1 MKLELL
7 GLDVGFKG
15 LRGLAMTDVSVLRP
29 EILTAVDFEK
39 FVGFVSLKP
48 GEETQVAVTL
58 PGVPLNA
65 DIKTLKATIE
75 VKPVPSSEQQTLQQ
89 TSKVKEGT
97 DQPKEYT
104 VDIDLPAVP
113 RSLTLRLDGG
123 EVFWTSST
131 AVVEGTFDLPDFVQQ
146 VNAYLDKLPSGSEKV
161 ALVFL
166 VKSDGPGQ
174 VKISVDQQSLN
185 YSVIQTEAWPNPL
198 DETVRVD
205 RNLQLEFG
213 SVERIP
219 LTALSGGAQSDLS
232 LQKLTADVGGS
243 FGVERLFTNVA
254 DHDGRE
260 FATISSDY
268 SLAQSFALN
277 AQIVGTN
284 KPLHVAGVS
293 LLLQVESK
301 TELYVEVQAD
311 DGGVPLAKTA
321 LAKSNLTIEPE
332 KKTTQWFMARFDQP
346 VDLSLDTRYW
356 IVVKGIQ
363 GKALLALGGPS
374 EAYLDAVF
382 VNRGGQLWK
391 TFSRREPVASNALV
405 RLVYLPEIDNR
416 SASVEIGI
424 EGVDELQRI
433 DPQQE
438 PQTITLEP
446 PAAFKLAEPVII
458 IKSHAQGTLTLANVI
473 QEYGKPG
480 SPAS

>member
-15 LRGLAMTDVSVLRP
+15 LRGLAMPEVSALRP
-29 EILTAVDFEK
+29 EILTIVADLTQFLGAVP
-39 FVGFVSLKP
+39 LKP
-48 GEETQVAVTL
+48 GEETQVAVEL

-65 DIKTLKATIE
+65 DIKVLKARIE
-75 VKPVPSSEQQTLQQ
+75 VGPAAASEQQTLQQ
-89 TSKVKEGT
+89 TSTVKEGT
-97 DQPKEYT
+97 DQPKEYK
-104 VDIDLPAVP
+104 VDIELPAVP
-113 RSLTLRLDGG
+113 RSLTVRLDGG

-131 AVVEGTFDLPDFVQQ
+131 AVVEGAFDLPDFVEQA
-146 VNAYLDKLPSGSEKV
+146 NAYLDKLPAGAEKV

-174 VKISVDQQSLN
+174 VKISVDQESLA

-219 LTALSGGAQSDLS
+219 LSALAGSAQSKLS
-232 LQKLTADVGGS
+232 LKKLTADVGGS
-243 FGVERLFTNVA
+243 FGIERLFTNVA

-260 FATISSDY
+260 FATISNDY
-268 SLAQSFALN
+268 SLAQSFALT
-277 AQIVGTN
+277 QDIVGTN
-284 KPLHVAGVS
+284 KPLHAAGVS

-301 TELYVEVQAD
+301 TELYVEIQAD
-311 DGGVPLAKTA
+311 NGGMPSTKAA

-332 KKTTQWFMARFDQP
+332 KTTTQWFLARFDQP
-346 VDLSLDTRYW
+346 FDLNLDTRYW

-391 TFSRREPVASNALV
+391 TFSRREPVVSNALV

-424 EGVDELQRI
+424 EGVEALQRI

-438 PQTITLEP
+438 PQTISLEP
-446 PAAFKLAEPVII
+446 PAEFTPAEPVII
-458 IKSHAQGTLTLANVI
+458 IKSRAQGTLTLANVI
-473 QEYGKPG
+473 QEY
-480 SPAS
+480 A

>member
-15 LRGLAMTDVSVLRP
+15 LRGLAMTNATVLRP
-29 EILTAVDFEK
+29 GILDRVDISK
-39 FVGFVSLKP
+39 LLGLVSLNP
-48 GEETQVAVTL
+48 GEETQVAVSL
-58 PGVPLNA
+58 PNVPLNA
-65 DIKTLKATIE
+65 DIKKLKATIE
-75 VKPVPSSEQQTLQQ
+75 VKPAPPSEKETLQQ
-89 TSKVKEGT
+89 TSKVTEGNDEKT
-97 DQPKEYT
+97 YK

-131 AVVEGTFDLPDFVQQ
+131 AVVEGSFELPDFVAQA
-146 VNAYLDKLPSGSEKV
+146 NTYLDKLPSETEKV

-174 VKISVDQQSLN
+174 VKISIDQKSLE

-219 LTALSGGAQSDLS
+219 LSALAGDAKLS
-232 LQKLTADVGGS
+232 LNKVTADVGGN

-268 SLAQSFALN
+268 SLAQSFVLTAE
-277 AQIVGTN
+277 IIGTN
-284 KPLHVAGVS
+284 KPLHAAGVS

-311 DGGVPLAKTA
+311 NGGVPSTKAPM
-321 LAKSNLTIEPE
+321 AKSNVTIEPE
-332 KKTTQWFMARFDQP
+332 KSTTQWFLARFDQP

-363 GKALLALGGPS
+363 GKGLLALGEPS
-374 EAYLDAVF
+374 EAYLETVF

-391 TFSRREPVASNALV
+391 TFSRREPVVSNALV
-405 RLVYLPEIDNR
+405 RLVYLPEIDNK

-424 EGVDELQRI
+424 EGVEELQRL

-438 PQTITLEP
+438 PQTISLAP
-446 PAAFKLAEPVII
+446 PASFNVAEPVII

-473 QEYGKPG
+473 QEY
-480 SPAS
+480 A

>member
-15 LRGLAMTDVSVLRP
+15 LRGLAMTDVSLLRP
-29 EILTAVDFEK
+29 EILAAVDFTK
-39 FVGFVSLKP
+39 LVGFVSLKP

-75 VKPVPSSEQQTLQQ
+75 VRPAPASEKETLQQ
-89 TSKVKEGT
+89 TSKVTEGNDAKT
-97 DQPKEYT
+97 YK

-123 EVFWTSST
+123 DVFWTSST
-131 AVVEGTFDLPDFVQQ
+131 AVVEGTFDLPDFVEQA
-146 VNAYLDKLPSGSEKV
+146 NAYLDKLPPGTTDV

-166 VKSDGPGQ
+166 VKSDGPGD
-174 VKISVDQQSLN
+174 VKISVDQQSLT

-213 SVERIP
+213 SVDRIP
-219 LTALSGGAQSDLS
+219 LSALTAGAQSKLS
-232 LQKLTADVGGS
+232 LKKLTADVGGS

-311 DGGVPLAKTA
+311 EGGVPSTKTA

-346 VDLSLDTRYW
+346 VDLSLDTGYW

-363 GKALLALGGPS
+363 GKALLALGGPT
-374 EAYLDAVF
+374 EAYLDTVF

-391 TFSRREPVASNALV
+391 TFSRREPVTSNAFV
-405 RLVYLPEIDNR
+405 RLVYLPEIDNK

-424 EGVDELQRI
+424 EGVDQLQRI

-438 PQTITLEP
+438 PQTISLQP
-446 PAAFKLAEPVII
+446 PAAFKSAEPVII

-473 QEYGKPG
+473 QEY
-480 SPAS
+480 A

>member
-15 LRGLAMTDVSVLRP
+15 LRGLAMTELSAIRP
-29 EILTAVDFEK
+29 EILTKVD
-39 FVGFVSLKP
+39 VSSLLGFVVLTP
-48 GEETQVAVTL
+48 GEETQVAVSL
-58 PGVPLNA
+58 PNVPLNA

-75 VKPVPSSEQQTLQQ
+75 VKPAPASEKETLQQ
-89 TSKVKEGT
+89 TSKVTEGNDEKT
-97 DQPKEYT
+97 YK

-131 AVVEGTFDLPDFVQQ
+131 AVVEGSFELPDFVAQ
-146 VNAYLDKLPSGSEKV
+146 VNTYLDKLPTETEKV

-174 VKISVDQQSLN
+174 VKISIDRQSLEF
-185 YSVIQTEAWPNPL
+185 SVIQTEAWPNPL

-219 LTALSGGAQSDLS
+219 LSALAGGAQSSLS
-232 LQKLTADVGGS
+232 LNKVTADVGGS

-268 SLAQSFALN
+268 SLAQSFVLTS
-277 AQIVGTN
+277 QIVGTN
-284 KPLHVAGVS
+284 KSLHAAGAS

-311 DGGVPLAKTA
+311 NGGVPSTKAA
-321 LAKSNLTIEPE
+321 MAKSNLTIEPE

-346 VDLSLDTRYW
+346 ADLSLDTRYW

-363 GKALLALGGPS
+363 GKALLALGEPS
-374 EAYLDAVF
+374 EAYLETVF

-391 TFSRREPVASNALV
+391 TFSRREPVVSNALV
-405 RLVYLPEIDNR
+405 RLVYLPEIDNK

-424 EGVDELQRI
+424 EGVAELQRL

-438 PQTITLEP
+438 PQTIALAP
-446 PAAFKLAEPVII
+446 PAAFTRAEPVII

-473 QEYGKPG
+473 QEY
-480 SPAS
+480 A

>member
-1 MKLELL
+1 MVKLELL

-15 LRGLAMTDVSVLRP
+15 LRGLAMTGLSAIRP
-29 EILTAVDFEK
+29 EILTAVDISSLL
-39 FVGFVSLKP
+39 GFVSLKP
-48 GEETQVAVTL
+48 GEETQVAVSL
-58 PGVPLNA
+58 PNVPLNA

-75 VKPVPSSEQQTLQQ
+75 VKPAPASEKETLQQ
-89 TSKVKEGT
+89 TSKVTEGNDAKT
-97 DQPKEYT
+97 YK

-131 AVVEGTFDLPDFVQQ
+131 AVVEGSFELPDFVAQ
-146 VNAYLDKLPSGSEKV
+146 VNTYLDKLPSETEKV

-174 VKISVDQQSLN
+174 VKISIDQKSLE

-219 LTALSGGAQSDLS
+219 LSALAGGDSSKLS
-232 LQKLTADVGGS
+232 LNKVTADVGGN

-268 SLAQSFALN
+268 SLAQSFVLTAE
-277 AQIVGTN
+277 IVGTN
-284 KPLHVAGVS
+284 KPLHAAGVS

-311 DGGVPLAKTA
+311 NGGVPSTKAPM
-321 LAKSNLTIEPE
+321 AKSNLPIEPE
-332 KKTTQWFMARFDQP
+332 KATTQWFMARFDQP

-363 GKALLALGGPS
+363 GRALLALGGPS
-374 EAYLDAVF
+374 EAYLETVF

-391 TFSRREPVASNALV
+391 SFSRREPVVSNALV
-405 RLVYLPEIDNR
+405 RLVYLPEIDNK

-424 EGVDELQRI
+424 EGVEELQRL

-438 PQTITLEP
+438 PQTISLAP
-446 PAAFKLAEPVII
+446 PASFNATEPVII

-473 QEYGKPG
+473 QEY
-480 SPAS
+480 A

>member
-1 MKLELL
+1 MRLELL

-15 LRGLAMTDVSVLRP
+15 LRGFAMMEPIAALRP
-29 EILTAVDFEK
+29 EILTVVANLSGLFD
-39 FVGFVSLKP
+39 FVSLKP
-48 GEETQVAVTL
+48 GEETQVAVSL
-58 PGVPLNA
+58 PVPLNA
-65 DIKTLKATIE
+65 DIKTLKAKIE
-75 VKPVPSSEQQTLQQ
+75 IRPAPASEKQTLQQ
-89 TSKVKEGT
+89 TSTVKEGT
-97 DQPKEYT
+97 DQPKEYK
-104 VDIDLPAVP
+104 VDIELPAVP

-123 EVFWTSST
+123 DVFWTSST
-131 AVVEGTFDLPDFVQQ
+131 TIVEGSFELPDFVEQT
-146 VNAYLDKLPSGSEKV
+146 NAYLDKLPAETENV

-174 VKISVDQQSLN
+174 VKITVDKESLE

-198 DETVRVD
+198 DETIRVD

-219 LTALSGGAQSDLS
+219 LSALARNPDGKLALT
-232 LQKLTADVGGS
+232 KLTADIGGS

-268 SLAQSFALN
+268 SLAQSFVLTPE
-277 AQIVGTN
+277 IVGTN

-293 LLLQVESK
+293 LLLQVEAR

-311 DGGVPLAKTA
+311 DGGVPSTKPA

-332 KKTTQWFMARFDQP
+332 KKTTQWFLARFDQP
-346 VDLSLDTRYW
+346 ADLSLDTAYW

-374 EAYLDAVF
+374 EAYLEAVF

-391 TFSRREPVASNALV
+391 TFSRRKAVVSNALV
-405 RLVYLPEIDNR
+405 RLVYVPEIDNR

-424 EGVDELQRI
+424 EGVEELQRV

-438 PQTITLEP
+438 PQTIALEA
-446 PAAFKLAEPVII
+446 PAAFKVAEPVIV

-473 QEYGKPG
+473 QVYE
-480 SPAS
+480 

>member
-1 MKLELL
+1 MQRLALQ
-7 GLDVGFKG
+7 GLNIDFKG
-15 LRGLAMTDVSVLRP
+15 LRGLAMTEISVLRP
-29 EILTAVDFEK
+29 EILTAVNTDDLFDL
-39 FVGFVSLKP
+39 VQLKP
-48 GEETQVAVTL
+48 GEETPVAVSL
-58 PGVPLNA
+58 PPEVPLNA
-65 DIKTLKATIE
+65 DIKKLKAKIE
-75 VKPVPSSEQQTLQQ
+75 VRAVPESEKETLQQ
-89 TSKVKEGT
+89 TSTVKEGT
-97 DQPKEYT
+97 DQPKEYK
-104 VDIDLPAVP
+104 VDIKLPAVP

-123 EVFWTSST
+123 EVFWTSNT
-131 AVVEGTFDLPDFVQQ
+131 AVVEGTFDLPDFVEQ
-146 VNAYLDKLPSGSEKV
+146 VNAYLDKLPSGTPKV
-161 ALVFL
+161 TLVFL

-174 VKISVDQQSLN
+174 VHISVDEKSLD

-219 LTALSGGAQSDLS
+219 LRALAGGDPSKLS
-232 LQKLTADVGGS
+232 LQKITADIAGS

-268 SLAQSFALN
+268 SLAQSFVLTEGV
-277 AQIVGTN
+277 VGTN

-311 DGGVPLAKTA
+311 NGGVPAAKAA

-332 KKTTQWFMARFDQP
+332 KPTTQWFMARFDQP

-374 EAYLDAVF
+374 EAYLDTVF

-391 TFSRREPVASNALV
+391 TFSRREPVVSNALV

-424 EGVDELQRI
+424 EGVDELQRL
-433 DPQQE
+433 DPQPE
-438 PQTITLEP
+438 PQTISLAP

-473 QEYGKPG
+473 QEY
-480 SPAS
+480 A

>member
-1 MKLELL
+1 MKLELS
-7 GLDVGFKG
+7 GLNVGFKG
-15 LRGLAMTDVSVLRP
+15 LRGLAMTNASVLRP
-29 EILTAVDFEK
+29 DILTMVDVSK
-39 FVGFVSLKP
+39 LVDFVSLKP
-48 GEETQVAVTL
+48 GEETQVAVSL
-58 PGVPLNA
+58 PDVPLNA

-75 VKPVPSSEQQTLQQ
+75 VKPAAASESQTLQQ
-89 TSKVKEGT
+89 TSTVKEGN
-97 DQPKEYT
+97 DSPKEYK
-104 VDIDLPAVP
+104 VDIKLPAVP

-123 EVFWTSST
+123 EVFWTSNT
-131 AVVEGTFDLPDFVQQ
+131 AVVEGAFELPDFVAQ
-146 VNAYLDKLPSGSEKV
+146 VNTYLDKLPPGTEKV

-174 VKISVDQQSLN
+174 VKISVDQRSLT

-219 LTALSGGAQSDLS
+219 LSALAGGDRSKLS
-232 LQKLTADVGGS
+232 LKKLTADVGGS

-277 AQIVGTN
+277 AQIVGTS
-284 KPLHVAGVS
+284 KPLHAAGVS
-293 LLLQVESK
+293 LLLQVEGK

-311 DGGVPLAKTA
+311 DGGVPSTKTA
-321 LAKSNLTIEPE
+321 LAKSNLTVEPE

-356 IVVKGIQ
+356 VVVKGIQ
-363 GKALLALGGPS
+363 GKALLALGGPT
-374 EAYLDAVF
+374 EAYLETVF

-391 TFSRREPVASNALV
+391 TFSRREPVVSNALV

-424 EGVDELQRI
+424 EGVEELQRL

-438 PQTITLEP
+438 PQTISLEP
-446 PAAFKLAEPVII
+446 PAAFKPAEPVII

-473 QEYGKPG
+473 QVYE
-480 SPAS
+480 

>member
-1 MKLELL
+1 MKLELA

-15 LRGLAMTDVSVLRP
+15 LRGFAMMEPIAMLRP
-29 EILTAVDFEK
+29 DILTVVADISK
-39 FVGFVSLKP
+39 LLDFVSLKP
-48 GEETQVAVTL
+48 GEETQVAVSL

-65 DIKTLKATIE
+65 DLKTLKAKIE
-75 VKPVPSSEQQTLQQ
+75 VRPAPSSEKQTLQQ
-89 TSKVKEGT
+89 TSTVKEGT
-97 DQPKEYT
+97 DPAKEYK

-113 RSLTLRLDGG
+113 RSLTVRLDGG
-123 EVFWTSST
+123 EVFWTSNT
-131 AVVEGTFDLPDFVQQ
+131 AVVDGAFDLPDFVEQA
-146 VNAYLDKLPSGSEKV
+146 NAYLDKLPAGTDKV

-174 VKISVDQQSLN
+174 VKISVDQQSLA

-219 LTALSGGAQSDLS
+219 LTALAGGAQSKLA
-232 LQKLTADVGGS
+232 LQKLTADIGGS

-268 SLAQSFALN
+268 SLAQSFVLTFD
-277 AQIVGTN
+277 IVGTN
-284 KPLHVAGVS
+284 KPLHAAGVS
-293 LLLQVESK
+293 LLLQVDSK
-301 TELYVEVQAD
+301 TELYVEVQTD
-311 DGGVPLAKTA
+311 NGGVPSTKGA
-321 LAKSNLTIEPE
+321 LAKSNLTLEPE
-332 KKTTQWFMARFDQP
+332 KQTTQWFLARFDQAA
-346 VDLSLDTRYW
+346 DLSLETRYW

-363 GKALLALGGPS
+363 GQALLALGGPT
-374 EAYLDAVF
+374 EAYLDTVF

-391 TFSRREPVASNALV
+391 TFSRREPVVSNAFV

-424 EGVDELQRI
+424 EGVEELQRL
-433 DPQQE
+433 DPQPE
-438 PQTITLEP
+438 PQTISLAP
-446 PAAFKLAEPVII
+446 PAAFNAAEPVII

-473 QEYGKPG
+473 QEY
-480 SPAS
+480 A

>member
-7 GLDVGFKG
+7 GLDVGIKAT
-15 LRGLAMTDVSVLRP
+15 RGLAGIEPFYALRTGLLPRIDISRITD
-29 EILTAVDFEK
+29 
-39 FVGFVSLKP
+39 FVSLQP
-48 GEETQVAVTL
+48 GEETRVAVSL
-58 PGVPLNA
+58 PEVPLNA
-65 DIKTLKATIE
+65 DIKTLKAQIE
-75 VKPVPSSEQQTLQQ
+75 VRAAADAKKETLQQ
-89 TSKVKEGT
+89 TSTVKEGSGS
-97 DQPKEYT
+97 PKEYK
-104 VDIDLPAVP
+104 VDIDLPVVP
-113 RSLTLRLDGG
+113 RSLTVRLEGG

-131 AVVEGTFDLPDFVQQ
+131 AVVDGTFDLPDFVEQA
-146 VNAYLDKLPSGSEKV
+146 NSYLDKLPPGTGQV

-174 VKISVDQQSLN
+174 VKISVDKPSLSF
-185 YSVIQTEAWPNPL
+185 SVIQTEAWPNPL

-219 LTALSGGAQSDLS
+219 LRPLAGGDPSKVS
-232 LQKLTADVGGS
+232 LKKLTADIGGS

-268 SLAQSFALN
+268 SLAQSFELN
-277 AQIVGTN
+277 QGIVGTD
-284 KPLHVAGVS
+284 KPLHVAGISVF
-293 LLLQVESK
+293 LQVDSK

-311 DGGVPLAKTA
+311 NGGAPSTKAA

-332 KKTTQWFMARFDQP
+332 KQTTQWFLARFDQP

-363 GKALLALGGPS
+363 GKALLALGEPS
-374 EAYLDAVF
+374 EAYLNTVV

-391 TFSRREPVASNALV
+391 TFNRRDPVVSNALV

-424 EGVDELQRI
+424 EGAPALQRI

-438 PQTITLEP
+438 SQSVSFEP
-446 PAAFKLAEPVII
+446 PSAFNAAQPVII

-473 QEYGKPG
+473 QEY
-480 SPAS
+480 A

>member
-1 MKLELL
+1 MKLELA

-15 LRGLAMTDVSVLRP
+15 LRGLAMTGLSEFRP
-29 EILTAVDFEK
+29 EFLAEVDITRL
-39 FVGFVSLKP
+39 VGFVSLKP
-48 GEETQVAVTL
+48 GEETQVAVSL
-58 PGVPLNA
+58 PGLPVNA
-65 DIKTLKATIE
+65 DIKTLKAKIQ
-75 VKPVPSSEQQTLQQ
+75 VQPAPASDQQTLQQ
-89 TSKVKEGT
+89 TSTVKEGNDT
-97 DQPKEYT
+97 KEYQ

-131 AVVEGTFDLPDFVQQ
+131 AVVDGTFDLPDFVAQA
-146 VNAYLDKLPSGSEKV
+146 NAYLDKLPPGTNQV

-166 VKSDGPGQ
+166 IKSDGPGQ
-174 VKISVDQQSLN
+174 VKITVDQGTLT

-219 LTALSGGAQSDLS
+219 LSALAGAHSNLS
-232 LQKLTADVGGS
+232 LRKLTADIGGS

-268 SLAQSFALN
+268 SLAQSFVLN

-301 TELYVEVQAD
+301 AELYVEVQAD
-311 DGGVPLAKTA
+311 NGGVPSTKTA
-321 LAKSNLTIEPE
+321 MGKSNMTIEPE
-332 KKTTQWFMARFDQP
+332 KKITRWFLARFDQV

-363 GKALLALGGPS
+363 GKALLALGDPS
-374 EAYLDAVF
+374 EAYLDTVF

-391 TFSRREPVASNALV
+391 TFSRREPVVTNALV
-405 RLVYLPEIDNR
+405 RLVYVPEIDNR

-424 EGVDELQRI
+424 EGVEELQRI

-438 PQTITLEP
+438 PQTISLAP
-446 PAAFKLAEPVII
+446 PAAFARAEPVII
-458 IKSHAQGTLTLANVI
+458 IKSHAEGTLTLANVI
-473 QEYGKPG
+473 QEY
-480 SPAS
+480 A

>member
-1 MKLELL
+1 MQTLELL

-15 LRGLAMTDVSVLRP
+15 LRGFALTDLSEFRP
-29 EILTAVDFEK
+29 EILTVVDVTHL
-39 FVGFVSLKP
+39 VGFVDLKP
-48 GEETQVAVTL
+48 GEETHVAVSL

-65 DIKTLKATIE
+65 DIKTLKAKIE
-75 VKPVPSSEQQTLQQ
+75 VRPAPASEKETLQQ
-89 TSKVKEGT
+89 TSSVTEGT
-97 DQPKEYT
+97 DKKTYA

-123 EVFWTSST
+123 EVFWTSNT
-131 AVVEGTFDLPDFVQQ
+131 AVVDGTFELPDFVEQ
-146 VNAYLDKLPSGSEKV
+146 VNAYLDKLPPGTNEV

-166 VKSDGPGQ
+166 AKSDGPGQ
-174 VKISVDQQSLN
+174 VRISVDQQSLT

-198 DETVRVD
+198 DETIRVD

-219 LTALSGGAQSDLS
+219 LSALAGGAQSKLALKKLS
-232 LQKLTADVGGS
+232 ADVGGS

-268 SLAQSFALN
+268 SLAQSFVLTAEL
-277 AQIVGTN
+277 VGTN

-311 DGGVPLAKTA
+311 NGGVPAAKAA
-321 LAKSNLTIEPE
+321 LGKSNLTIGPE
-332 KKTTQWFMARFDQP
+332 KKTTQWFLARFDQP

-363 GKALLALGGPS
+363 GKAFLALGDPS
-374 EAYLDAVF
+374 EAYLDTVF

-391 TFSRREPVASNALV
+391 TFSRREPVVTNALV
-405 RLVYLPEIDNR
+405 RLVYLPEIDNK

-424 EGVDELQRI
+424 EGVEELQRL

-438 PQTITLEP
+438 PQTISLAP
-446 PAAFKLAEPVII
+446 PPAFKLAEPVII

-473 QEYGKPG
+473 QEYE
-480 SPAS
+480 

>member
-1 MKLELL
+1 MQKLELL

-15 LRGLAMTDVSVLRP
+15 LRGLAMTELSAIRP
-29 EILTAVDFEK
+29 EILTVVDISSLL
-39 FVGFVSLKP
+39 GFVSLKP
-48 GEETQVAVTL
+48 GEETQVAVSL
-58 PGVPLNA
+58 PDVPLNA

-75 VKPVPSSEQQTLQQ
+75 VKPAPASDKETLQQ
-89 TSKVKEGT
+89 TSTVTEGNDEKT
-97 DQPKEYT
+97 YK

-131 AVVEGTFDLPDFVQQ
+131 AVVEGSFELPDFVAQ
-146 VNAYLDKLPSGSEKV
+146 VNTYLDKLPTETDKV

-174 VKISVDQQSLN
+174 VKISIDRQSLEF
-185 YSVIQTEAWPNPL
+185 SVIQTEAWPNPL

-219 LTALSGGAQSDLS
+219 LSALAGGAQGSLS
-232 LQKLTADVGGS
+232 LNKVTADVGGN

-268 SLAQSFALN
+268 SLAQSFVLTS
-277 AQIVGTN
+277 QIVGTN
-284 KPLHVAGVS
+284 KPLHAAGVS
-293 LLLQVESK
+293 LLLQVETK

-311 DGGVPLAKTA
+311 NGGVPSTKAA
-321 LAKSNLTIEPE
+321 MAKSNLTIEPE
-332 KKTTQWFMARFDQP
+332 KKTTQWYMARFDQP

-363 GKALLALGGPS
+363 GKALLALGEPS
-374 EAYLDAVF
+374 EAYLETFF

-391 TFSRREPVASNALV
+391 TFSRREPVVSNALV
-405 RLVYLPEIDNR
+405 RLVYLPEIDNK

-424 EGVDELQRI
+424 EGVAELQRL

-438 PQTITLEP
+438 PQTIALVP
-446 PAAFKLAEPVII
+446 PPSFNAAEPVII

-473 QEYGKPG
+473 QEY
-480 SPAS
+480 A

>member
-15 LRGLAMTDVSVLRP
+15 LRGLAMPGISELRP
-29 EILTAVDFEK
+29 EILAVVADISK
-39 FVGFVSLKP
+39 LIGFVSLKP
-48 GEETQVAVTL
+48 GEETQVAVSL
-58 PGVPLNA
+58 PGVPSNA
-65 DIKTLKATIE
+65 DIKALKAQIE
-75 VKPVPSSEQQTLQQ
+75 VRPAPAAEKQTLQQ
-89 TSKVKEGT
+89 TSTVTEGT
-97 DQPKEYT
+97 DKPKEYK
-104 VDIDLPAVP
+104 VDIDLPATP
-113 RSLTLRLDGG
+113 RSLTVRLDGG

-131 AVVEGTFDLPDFVQQ
+131 AVVEGSFDLPDFVEQT
-146 VNAYLDKLPSGSEKV
+146 NAYLDKLPAGTKEV

-174 VKISVDQQSLN
+174 VKISVDQQSLAF
-185 YSVIQTEAWPNPL
+185 SVIQTEAWHNPL

-219 LTALSGGAQSDLS
+219 LSALAGGAPSRLV
-232 LQKLTADVGGS
+232 LKKLTADIGGS
-243 FGVERLFTNVA
+243 FGVERLFTNLA

-260 FATISSDY
+260 FATISGDY
-268 SLAQSFALN
+268 SLAQGFVLREGV
-277 AQIVGTN
+277 VGTN
-284 KPLHVAGVS
+284 KPLHAAGVS
-293 LLLQVESK
+293 LLLQVEGK

-311 DGGVPLAKTA
+311 NGGMPSTKGA
-321 LAKSNLTIEPE
+321 LAKSNLTIELE
-332 KKTTQWFMARFDQP
+332 KETTQWFTARFDQP
-346 VDLSLDTRYW
+346 ADLSLDTRYW

-363 GKALLALGGPS
+363 GKALLALGDPS

-391 TFSRREPVASNALV
+391 SFSRREPVMSNALV

-424 EGVDELQRI
+424 EGVEELQRI

-438 PQTITLEP
+438 SQTISLAP
-446 PAAFKLAEPVII
+446 PAVLKTREPVIL

-473 QEYGKPG
+473 QEY
-480 SPAS
+480 A

>member
-1 MKLELL
+1 MKLELA

-15 LRGLAMTDVSVLRP
+15 LRGFAMTELSEFRP
-29 EILTAVDFEK
+29 EFLAEVDITSLI
-39 FVGFVSLKP
+39 GFVSLKP
-48 GEETQVAVTL
+48 GEETQVAVAL
-58 PGVPLNA
+58 PGLPLNA
-65 DIKTLKATIE
+65 DIKTLQARIQ
-75 VKPVPSSEQQTLQQ
+75 VQPAPASDQQTLQQ
-89 TSKVKEGT
+89 TSTVQEGN
-97 DQPKEYT
+97 DNSKEYK

-123 EVFWTSST
+123 EVFWTSNT
-131 AVVEGTFDLPDFVQQ
+131 AVVEGSFDLPDFVAQA
-146 VNAYLDKLPSGSEKV
+146 NAYLDKLPPGTNEV

-174 VKISVDQQSLN
+174 VKISVDQGSLT

-219 LTALSGGAQSDLS
+219 LSALASGAQRNLS
-232 LQKLTADVGGS
+232 LRKLTADVGGS

-268 SLAQSFALN
+268 SLAQSFVLN

-293 LLLQVESK
+293 LLLQVEGK
-301 TELYVEVQAD
+301 AELYVEVQAD
-311 DGGVPLAKTA
+311 NGGVPSTKTA
-321 LAKSNLTIEPE
+321 MAKSNMTIEPE
-332 KKTTQWFMARFDQP
+332 KKLTQWFLARFDQM

-363 GKALLALGGPS
+363 GKALLALGDPS
-374 EAYLDAVF
+374 EAYLDTVF

-391 TFSRREPVASNALV
+391 TFSRTEPVVTNALV
-405 RLVYLPEIDNR
+405 RLVYVPEIDNR

-424 EGVDELQRI
+424 EGVEELQRL

-438 PQTITLEP
+438 PQTISLAP
-446 PAAFKLAEPVII
+446 PAAFALAEPVII

-473 QEYGKPG
+473 QEY
-480 SPAS
+480 A

>member
-1 MKLELL
+1 MVKLELL

-15 LRGLAMTDVSVLRP
+15 LRGLAMTELSVFRPQILNVVDVTSL
-29 EILTAVDFEK
+29 L
-39 FVGFVSLKP
+39 GFVSLKP
-48 GEETQVAVTL
+48 GEETPVAVSL

-75 VKPVPSSEQQTLQQ
+75 VKPAPTSAKETLQQ
-89 TSKVKEGT
+89 TSKVTEGNDT
-97 DQPKEYT
+97 KTYK
-104 VDIDLPAVP
+104 VDIDMPAVP

-131 AVVEGTFDLPDFVQQ
+131 AVVEGTFELPDFVAE
-146 VNAYLDKLPSGSEKV
+146 VNTYLDKLPSETEEV

-174 VKISVDQQSLN
+174 VKISIDEKSLD

-198 DETVRVD
+198 DETIRVD

-219 LTALSGGAQSDLS
+219 LRALAGAAQGQLS
-232 LQKLTADVGGS
+232 LNKVTADIGGN

-268 SLAQSFALN
+268 SLAQSFVLT

-284 KPLHVAGVS
+284 KPLHAAGVS

-301 TELYVEVQAD
+301 AELYVEVQAD
-311 DGGVPLAKTA
+311 NGGVPSTKAPM
-321 LAKSNLTIEPE
+321 AKSNLTIEPE
-332 KKTTQWFMARFDQP
+332 KTTTQWFMARFDQP

-363 GKALLALGGPS
+363 GKALLALGEPS
-374 EAYLDAVF
+374 EAYLETVF

-391 TFSRREPVASNALV
+391 TFSRREPVVSNALV
-405 RLVYLPEIDNR
+405 RLVYLPEIDNK

-424 EGVDELQRI
+424 EGVAELQRL

-438 PQTITLEP
+438 PQTIALEP
-446 PAAFKLAEPVII
+446 PAELDAAEPVII

-473 QEYGKPG
+473 QEY
-480 SPAS
+480 A

>member
-15 LRGLAMTDVSVLRP
+15 LRGFAMMEPISVLRP
-29 EILTAVDFEK
+29 EILSVVPDISRLL
-39 FVGFVSLKP
+39 GFVSLKP
-48 GEETQVAVTL
+48 GEETQVAVSL

-65 DIKTLKATIE
+65 DIKTLEAKIE
-75 VKPVPSSEQQTLQQ
+75 VRPAPAEEQQTLQQ
-89 TSKVKEGT
+89 TSTVKEGT
-97 DQPKEYT
+97 DKAKEYK
-104 VDIDLPAVP
+104 VDIELPAVP

-123 EVFWTSST
+123 EVFWTSNT
-131 AVVEGTFDLPDFVQQ
+131 AVVEGAFDLPDFVAQT
-146 VNAYLDKLPSGSEKV
+146 NAYLDKLPAGTERV
-161 ALVFL
+161 DLVFL

-174 VKISVDQQSLN
+174 VKISVDQQSLA

-219 LTALSGGAQSDLS
+219 LSALAGGAQSKLALKKLS
-232 LQKLTADVGGS
+232 ADVGGS

-268 SLAQSFALN
+268 SLAQSLVLTEE
-277 AQIVGTN
+277 IVGTN
-284 KPLHVAGVS
+284 KPLHAAGVS
-293 LLLQVESK
+293 LLLQVEGK

-311 DGGVPLAKTA
+311 NGGVPSTKGA

-346 VDLSLDTRYW
+346 ADLSLDTRYW

-363 GKALLALGGPS
+363 GKALLALGEPS
-374 EAYLDAVF
+374 EAYLDSVF

-391 TFSRREPVASNALV
+391 TFSRREPVVSSALV

-424 EGVDELQRI
+424 EGVEELQRI

-438 PQTITLEP
+438 PQTISLAP
-446 PAAFKLAEPVII
+446 PAAFKTAEPVIV

-473 QEYGKPG
+473 QEY
-480 SPAS
+480 A